1 MGDRWLKSEESEI
14 VDHYPTA
21 SPAEMVLRI
30 PERTWAQICVH
41 ARRMRVL
48 RTTEARGNSI
58 REGRKA
64 LKHAW
69 SEKDNKRFDTMYP
82 INTRAQLRAAFSSRT
97 WKSIQSHAQ
106 KRHLHRT
113 RGAAGKQINNGRS
126 AAKEEQKDKNAQT

>member
-14 VDHYPTA
+14 VDHYSTA

-58 REGRKA
+58 REGRGL

-69 SEKDNKRFDTMYP
+69 SIADNKRFDAMYP
-82 INTRAQLRAAFSSRT
+82 TATRAQLRATFPSRT
-97 WKSIQSHAQ
+97 WLSIQSHAQ
-106 KRHLHRT
+106 RRQLHRT
-113 RGAAGKQINNGRS
+113 REAAGNQINIGRS
-126 AAKEEQKDKNAQT
+126 KDKGEM